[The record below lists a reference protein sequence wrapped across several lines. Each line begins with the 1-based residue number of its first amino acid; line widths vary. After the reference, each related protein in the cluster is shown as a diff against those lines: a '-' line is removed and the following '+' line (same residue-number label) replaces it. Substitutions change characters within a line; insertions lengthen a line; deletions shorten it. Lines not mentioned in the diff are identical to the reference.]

1 MTPQPCILYVED
13 EAKSRRVMQML
24 LVNSMKLEHVSIF
37 EDSSDFMARVDALTP
52 RPDVIFLDIHVAPY
66 NGFQM
71 LEMLRKS
78 GRYND
83 TIIFALTASVMN
95 EEVTQLRESGFDGCL
110 SKPIDIDTFPELLS
124 LILKGEELW
133 HITS

>member
-110 SKPIDIDTFPELLS
+110 SKPIDIDIFPELLS